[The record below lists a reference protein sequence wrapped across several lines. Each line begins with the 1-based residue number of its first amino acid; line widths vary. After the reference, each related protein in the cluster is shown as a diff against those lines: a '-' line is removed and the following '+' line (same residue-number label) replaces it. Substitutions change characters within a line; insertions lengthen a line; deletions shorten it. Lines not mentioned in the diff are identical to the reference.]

1 MSIGGNL
8 RTMPFAD
15 LLQWISQ
22 SRKTGTLV
30 VDGETYSKRVYFRDG
45 NVVAAASDNPKEFL
59 SYYLVGWGYVDEDEL
74 QELLDMQERHGTML
88 GELLVIVGR
97 LSREELEHI
106 LQVKTSEAIYDLF
119 VWKEGDFRFLDNIL
133 PAKRFQPLNLAVDML
148 VLEGVRRSDEWERIR
163 AVIPE
168 DSWIP
173 KLVRAVEV
181 KSLGPQEL
189 AILREINGKNS
200 VERIALN
207 CRTPVFFVANFVY
220 QGLKHGL
227 FQLQPPEKDE
237 GQIPGFSQGSWRMLL
252 KTAERL
258 VEQGEL
264 LQAWER
270 SRELRAKYGDQ
281 TEIAELATALDKKI
295 EEVLEERNL
304 VDDAVPELAIP
315 PEELP
320 RLSCTPEEGFVLS
333 RVNGSYTLKDV
344 LMLLP
349 GTELEKR
356 LLVDS
361 LVTRGVLKLRA
372 PGEQEGSQA
381 G

>member
-97 LSREELEHI
+97 LSREELQHI
-106 LQVKTSEAIYDLF
+106 LEVKTGEAIYDLF

-168 DSWIP
+168 GSWVP

-181 KSLGPQEL
+181 KSLGPDEL

-207 CRTPVFFVANFVY
+207 CRTPEFFVSNFVF

-227 FQLQPPEKDE
+227 FQLLPPQETDGE
-237 GQIPGFSQGSWRMLL
+237 IPGFSQGSWRVLL
-252 KTAERL
+252 KTGERL
-258 VEQGEL
+258 VEQGQL
-264 LQAWER
+264 LDAWDR
-270 SRELRAKYGDQ
+270 ARELRTKYGDQ
-281 TEIAELATALDKKI
+281 AEIAELATALEKKI
-295 EEVLEERNL
+295 EEVLAERDL
-304 VDDAVPELAIP
+304 VNEAVPELAIP
-315 PEELP
+315 VAELP
-320 RLSCTPEEGFVLS
+320 NLSCSPEEGFVLS
-333 RVNGSYTLKDV
+333 RVNGTYNLGEV
-344 LMLLP
+344 LQLLP
-349 GTELEKR
+349 GSEIEKR
-356 LLVDS
+356 LLVDA
-361 LVTRGVLKLRA
+361 LVQRGVLRLKL
-372 PGEQEGSQA
+372 PGEEEGSQA